1 MNFWERTKRFVGVLK
16 EAPKLSHRN
25 LLKLRADLGIQP
37 SPARLLHDESA
48 FQLLAFGS
56 KEGEQPPVLIIPS
69 IINRWYVLDLLEG
82 HSLVQALT
90 EAGLRVYLLAWRDAH
105 DGMGSIPLSNY
116 ISGFI
121 QRAVQ
126 CVCRDAGVQQL
137 TLLGQCLG
145 GTFSLAY
152 AARYPKQVGRLI
164 TLTTPVDFSQESVLG
179 TWSRRD
185 VIDIDKI
192 AATYPGVIPNAITYG
207 AFPLLDP
214 RALLS
219 RHRLLFQMIENAEF
233 VRIYQALDLWTS
245 DHLPVACGALVGIT
259 RDLYQENL
267 LWEGAWIIDGHAAQL
282 KEIDCP
288 VFNIRAAGD
297 HIVPT
302 PASEALTQKIDRIRE
317 FISPMGHI
325 TLILA
330 SPLRL
335 QTYAAIIEFCK
346 ESPS

>member
-1 MNFWERTKRFVGVLK
+1 MNLWERTRRFVDVLK

-25 LLKLRADLGIQP
+25 LLRLHADLGIQP
-37 SPARLLHDESA
+37 TPARVIHDEGA
-48 FQLLAFGS
+48 FQLLAFGP
-56 KEGEQPPVLIIPS
+56 EEAPPVLIIPS
-69 IINRWYVLDLLEG
+69 LINRWYILDFLED
-82 HSLVQALT
+82 HSLVQALISG
-90 EAGLRVYLLAWRDAH
+90 GLRVYILAWREAH
-105 DGMGSIPLSNY
+105 DGMGSIPLSDY
-116 ISGFI
+116 ISSFI
-121 QRAVQ
+121 RRAVHHA
-126 CVCRDAGVQQL
+126 CRDAGVEQL

-152 AARYPKQVGRLI
+152 TARYPERVGRLI
-164 TLTTPVDFSQESVLG
+164 TLTTPVDFSQKSVLG

-185 VIDIDKI
+185 VIDVDKI
-192 AATYPGVIPNAITYG
+192 AATYPGRIPNSITYG

-245 DHLPVACGALVGIT
+245 DHLPIACGALVGIT

-267 LWEGAWIIDGHAAQL
+267 LWEGAWIIDGRAARL
-282 KEIDCP
+282 EEISCP
-288 VFNIRAAGD
+288 VFNVRAASD
-297 HIVPT
+297 HIVPA
-302 PASEALTQKIDRIRE
+302 PASEALAQKVDGLRE
-317 FISPMGHI
+317 FVSPMGHI

-330 SPLRL
+330 SPLRA

-346 ESPS
+346 EGLT